1 MNTGTQPHDR
11 SASPAP
17 ATPRSLD
24 WFVSNFVRGVPGVSH
39 AILVSADG
47 LLMAS
52 SSHLPTDRAEQL
64 AAVTSGL
71 ASLSSGAARLFE
83 AGNVRQSMV
92 EMDGGY
98 LLLMGVGNGSYL
110 AALASISSDIG
121 QVGYEMA
128 VLVDRVGKAVEATP
142 RATQGVR

>member
-1 MNTGTQPHDR
+1 MNDGTQRHDG
-11 SASPAP
+11 SASPAGA
-17 ATPRSLD
+17 ATRTLD
-24 WFVSNFVRGVPGVSH
+24 WFVSNFVRDVPGVSH

-52 SSHLPTDRAEQL
+52 SSHLPTDRADQL

-71 ASLSSGAARLFE
+71 ASLASGAARLFE
-83 AGNVRQSMV
+83 AGEVRQSLV
-92 EMDGGY
+92 EMDDGY

-110 AALASISSDIG
+110 ATLASISCDVG

-128 VLVDRVGKAVEATP
+128 VLVDRVGKAVQATP
-142 RATQGVR
+142 RAAQGVR